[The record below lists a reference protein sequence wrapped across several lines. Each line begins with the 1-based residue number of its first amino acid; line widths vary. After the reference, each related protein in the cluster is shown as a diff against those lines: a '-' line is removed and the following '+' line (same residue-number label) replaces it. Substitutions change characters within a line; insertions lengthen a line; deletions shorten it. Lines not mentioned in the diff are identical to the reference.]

1 MPLQQAK
8 YRVKCFLQSE
18 VKETYVSKRIENAKN
33 AIKGTIAP
41 DAAELQRSGE
51 SDAPIGSSQNPSSEI
66 FTIANCI
73 TACRFLLTVVF
84 LFLFVQHDP
93 AMRIPALVCY
103 AVAACTDF
111 LDGQVARRTQTVS
124 WLGKVMDPIMDRVLL
139 FTGVLGLMITG
150 ELPVWV
156 AVFVVCRDL
165 YLGVAAIILRRYR
178 TRPLDVV
185 YVGKVATALLMA
197 GFVDLLIAAPVVG
210 GLGLVDVAWLP
221 GLNHTPAAIGI
232 FFVYAGV
239 ICSATAAVVYTVQ
252 GIQVRREALASRAG
266 K

>member
-1 MPLQQAK
+1 MSKKTEQAK
-8 YRVKCFLQSE
+8 DV
-18 VKETYVSKRIENAKN
+18 
-33 AIKGTIAP
+33 IKGTIAP
-41 DAAELQRSGE
+41 DAAALQQSGG
-51 SDAPIGSSQNPSSEI
+51 STAPLGTSQNPSSEV

-73 TACRFLLTVVF
+73 TACRFILTVVF
-84 LFLFVQHDP
+84 LVLFVQHDP

-156 AVFVVCRDL
+156 AVFVICRDL

-178 TRPLDVV
+178 TRPVDVV

-197 GFVDLLIAAPVVG
+197 GFVDLLIAVPVVE
-210 GLGLVDVAWLP
+210 GLGIVDVAWLP
-221 GLNHTPAAIGI
+221 GLNHTPAAIGV
-232 FFVYAGV
+232 FLVYAGV
-239 ICSATAAVVYTVQ
+239 ICSSIAAIVYTIK
-252 GIQVRREALASRAG
+252 GIKIRNDALAARAG